1 MPFLAVSS
9 KKHHV
14 LHPALSD
21 HLLRGT
27 RTKHVFK
34 SLLVFETLRTNLLTS
49 DFPSSLGINPNSTVC
64 GWCESIG
71 LGVPPGQPGSDA
83 AHDLHFPISHFRRC
97 RMGYVG
103 ETDAVRWA
111 QPHMWHKQWLCF
123 ARGHA
128 VWHGDVEPG
137 SQLSTA
143 SFYLHIDTSPGT
155 CLTALLKWAVK
166 GP

>member
-9 KKHHV
+9 KNTMSSTLPYLITSCGVREQNMFLKACWFLKH
-14 LHPALSD
+14 S
-21 HLLRGT
+21 
-27 RTKHVFK
+27 RT
-34 SLLVFETLRTNLLTS
+34 SLLTS
-49 DFPSSLGINPNSTVC
+49 DFPSSLGINPNSTVR

-83 AHDLHFPISHFRRC
+83 AHDLHFPISRFRCC

-103 ETDAVRWA
+103 QRDAVRWV

-137 SQLSTA
+137 SQLNTA